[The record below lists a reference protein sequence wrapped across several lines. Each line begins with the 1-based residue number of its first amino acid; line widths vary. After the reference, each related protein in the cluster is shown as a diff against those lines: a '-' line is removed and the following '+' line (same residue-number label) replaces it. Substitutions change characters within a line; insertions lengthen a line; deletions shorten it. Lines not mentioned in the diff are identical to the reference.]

1 MTKKNISWILVLLW
15 MIVIFIL
22 SDIKG
27 IDSYNK
33 SVGGIATII
42 DKTVD
47 VTNNI
52 GITNYSDNQSKI
64 NNISKKLNYPVRK
77 SLHAI
82 EYLILTLL
90 LYNAFY
96 QSGFRNKKLII
107 YSILVCFL
115 YACSDEFHQ
124 LFRER
129 TGQFSDVILDTF
141 GGCVGLFL
149 IFLVKKIK
157 NHKIKLGNS

>member
-1 MTKKNISWILVLLW
+1 MNKRNISWILVVLW
-15 MIVIFIL
+15 MMVIFIL

-47 VTNNI
+47 VTNNV
-52 GITNYSDNQSKI
+52 GITNYSNNQSKI
-64 NNISKKLNYPVRK
+64 NSISKKLNYPVRK

-96 QSGFRNKKLII
+96 QRGFRNKKLII

-124 LFRER
+124 LFRQR
-129 TGQFSDVILDTF
+129 SAMFSDVLLDTF
-141 GGCVGLFL
+141 GGLLGLFS
-149 IFLVKKIK
+149 IFIVGKIK
-157 NHKIKLGNS
+157 YHRRKLMNS

>member
-1 MTKKNISWILVLLW
+1 MNKRNISWILVVIW
-15 MIVIFIL
+15 MMVIFIL

-47 VTNNI
+47 VTNNV
-52 GITNYSDNQSKI
+52 GITNVSGNKSKI
-64 NNISKKLNYPVRK
+64 NSVSKKLNYPVRK

-96 QSGFRNKKLII
+96 QSGVRNKKLII

-141 GGCVGLFL
+141 GGLLGLFL
-149 IFLVKKIK
+149 IYVVNKIK
-157 NHKIKLGNS
+157 NKRKTLENS